1 MPCYCAYEVDN
12 MYEEDYGC
20 EDYDYGNVQDV
31 TLVEGVDWNEAEE
44 SARWA
49 GYDAA
54 WDAFKREEIER
65 EEAEDAQHAEHP
77 QHVSIDVDE
86 DTISLED
93 IVHEISVSPE
103 TLVSHIEIAVTS
115 HIQSLSNPA
124 WAAMLSRSEARRAT
138 MISRAEAW
146 ATSQNTQ
153 VNLSVS

>member
-20 EDYDYGNVQDV
+20 EDYDYDNVQDV

-54 WDAFKREEIER
+54 WDAFKRKEAEEVEEVEA
-65 EEAEDAQHAEHP
+65 EEAAHAD
-77 QHVSIDVDE
+77 HVSIDVDE
-86 DTISLED
+86 TISLED

-146 ATSQNTQ
+146 ATSQNTH